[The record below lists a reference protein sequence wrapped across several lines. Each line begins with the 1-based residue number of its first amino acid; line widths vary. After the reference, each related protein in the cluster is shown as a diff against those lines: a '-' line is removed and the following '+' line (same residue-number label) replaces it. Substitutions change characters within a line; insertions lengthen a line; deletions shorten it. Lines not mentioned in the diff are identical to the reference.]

1 MKIKTKISLGL
12 LFLLAVILVVG
23 GMSIYYLK
31 EISDDAKN
39 IIKANYESIE
49 YMQGITK
56 ALDSLQSD
64 SISLVRLRKN
74 LKAQESN
81 VTEYG
86 EMEET
91 IRLGNLVNELKT
103 NRSDSLAREIRL
115 SIHKITDLN
124 LKAIIRK
131 NATAEDT
138 AEQATL
144 YVIVIVT
151 ICFLVSFSFI
161 LNFPGYI
168 ANPIA
173 QLTASIT
180 AIADRNYEERLQFNR
195 SDEFEELAQAFNSM
209 AEKMDEYE
217 HSNLA
222 NLLFEKKRIETIINR
237 MNDPVIGLDEKRHI
251 IFANTEAIE
260 LLNKKE
266 VELVGHYAPDV
277 AVTNDLLRRLIQD
290 IAIPTL
296 GSNGPIVTSP
306 AGSPEKQDKPIKIFA
321 HGKESYFTREIIPI
335 SITHTGEKK
344 PVPVGTVILLKNIT
358 PFKELDLAKT
368 NFIATIS
375 HELKTPIASLQMG
388 AKLLQDAR
396 VGPLNDEQ
404 LRIIQTIEDET
415 QRLMKI
421 TGELLDMAQVET
433 GNIKLNLKTV
443 PANDL
448 IEQACEAVK
457 FQAEQRHIHLH
468 VDMPDKP
475 SFVQADKDKT
485 TWVLINFLTNAI
497 RHSAENGAVSV
508 RYQTER
514 ERVTFSVKDSGMG
527 IEPKHLEKIFDRF
540 YRVPG
545 SDPKKGTGL
554 GLSICKE
561 FIEAQR
567 GMVSVRSEIGKGSEF
582 SFTLLQAHME
592 R

>member
-1 MKIKTKISLGL
+1 MNIKTKISLGL
-12 LFLLAVILVVG
+12 FFLFAVILIIG
-23 GMSIYYLK
+23 GISIYYLG
-31 EISDDAKN
+31 EISNDAKN

-49 YMQGITK
+49 YMQEMT
-56 ALDSLQSD
+56 AAVDSLKKD
-64 SISLVRLRKN
+64 SASMQRLKKN
-74 LKAQESN
+74 LKAQEGN
-81 VTEYG
+81 VTELG

-91 IRLGNLVNELKT
+91 VQLANLVNELAKGY
-103 NRSDSLAREIRL
+103 RDSLVLEVRH
-115 SIHKITDLN
+115 SIHKINSLN

-131 NATAEDT
+131 NAIADETAH
-138 AEQATL
+138 QATIYL
-144 YVIVIVT
+144 IIIVT

-173 QLTASIT
+173 QLTASIK
-180 AIADRNYEERLQFNR
+180 AIANRNYEERLQFNR
-195 SDEFEELAQAFNSM
+195 TDEFEELAQAFNSM

-237 MNDPVIGLDEKRHI
+237 MNDPVIGLDDKRHI

-266 VELVGHYAPDV
+266 EELVGHYAPDV

-290 IAIPTL
+290 IAIHSL
-296 GSNGPIVTSP
+296 GSNGSIPNSSTGPS
-306 AGSPEKQDKPIKIFA
+306 EKSDKPIKIYA

-344 PVPVGTVILLKNIT
+344 PVPIGIVILLKNIT

-388 AKLLQDAR
+388 AKLLQDPR
-396 VGPLNDEQ
+396 VGALNDEQ
-404 LRIIQTIEDET
+404 SRIVQTVSDET

-433 GNIKLNLKTV
+433 GNIKLNLTSV

-448 IEQACEAVK
+448 IDQAYEAVK
-457 FQAEQRHIHLH
+457 FQAEQRHIQLH
-468 VDMPDKP
+468 VEISEKP
-475 SFVQADKDKT
+475 AVVQADKDKT
-485 TWVLINFLTNAI
+485 IWVLINFLTNAI
-497 RHSAENGAVSV
+497 RHSPENGEVFIRCV
-508 RYQTER
+508 TEK
-514 ERVTFSVKDSGMG
+514 ERVKFSVKDSGMG

-567 GMVSVRSEIGKGSEF
+567 GTVAVQSELGKGSDF
-582 SFTLLQAHME
+582 SFTLLQVNT
-592 R
+592 

>member
-1 MKIKTKISLGL
+1 MNIKTKISLGL
-12 LFLLAVILVVG
+12 FFLFAVILVVG
-23 GMSIYYLK
+23 GISIYYLK

-49 YMQGITK
+49 YMQEMT
-56 ALDSLQSD
+56 ASLDSLQED
-64 SISLVRLRKN
+64 STSMQRLKKN
-74 LKAQESN
+74 LKAQEGN
-81 VTEYG
+81 VTELG

-91 IRLGNLVNELKT
+91 VRLANLVNELNKGYK
-103 NRSDSLAREIRL
+103 DSLVFEIRH
-115 SIHKITDLN
+115 SIHRINDLN

-131 NATAEDT
+131 NAIADDT
-138 AEQATL
+138 AHQATIYL
-144 YVIVIVT
+144 IIVVT

-173 QLTASIT
+173 QLTASIK
-180 AIADRNYEERLQFNR
+180 AIANRNYEERLQFNR

-237 MNDPVIGLDEKRHI
+237 MNDPVIGLDDKRHI

-266 VELVGHYAPDV
+266 EELVGHYAPDV

-290 IAIPTL
+290 IAIHSL
-296 GSNGPIVTSP
+296 GSNGSVSQSAPVT
-306 AGSPEKQDKPIKIFA
+306 GEKSEKPIKIYA

-335 SITHTGEKK
+335 SITHTGEKI
-344 PVPVGTVILLKNIT
+344 PVSIGTVILLKNIT

-388 AKLLQDAR
+388 AKLLQDQR
-396 VGPLNDEQ
+396 VGSLNDEQ
-404 LRIIQTIEDET
+404 SRIVQTVNDET

-433 GNIKLNLKTV
+433 GNIKLNLTSV
-443 PANDL
+443 ASNDL

-457 FQAEQRHIHLH
+457 FQAEQRHIQLH
-468 VDMPDKP
+468 VEIPDKP
-475 SFVQADKDKT
+475 SSVQADKDKT
-485 TWVLINFLTNAI
+485 IWVLINFLTNAI
-497 RHSAENGAVSV
+497 RHSPENGDVFV
-508 RYQTER
+508 RCYAEK
-514 ERVTFSVKDSGMG
+514 ERVKFSVKDSGMG

-567 GMVSVRSEIGKGSEF
+567 GTVSVHSEMGKGSEF
-582 SFTLLQAHME
+582 SFSLVQAHT
-592 R
+592 

>member
-1 MKIKTKISLGL
+1 MNIKTKISLGL
-12 LFLLAVILVVG
+12 FFLFAVILIIG
-23 GMSIYYLK
+23 GISIYYLR

-49 YMQGITK
+49 YMQEMT
-56 ALDSLQSD
+56 ASLDSLQKD
-64 SISLVRLRKN
+64 STSLQRLKKN
-74 LKAQESN
+74 LKAQEGN
-81 VTEYG
+81 VTELG

-91 IRLGNLVNELKT
+91 IRLGNLVNELSKGYK
-103 NRSDSLAREIRL
+103 DSLVFEIRH
-115 SIHKITDLN
+115 SIHKINDLN
-124 LKAIIRK
+124 LKAIILK
-131 NATAEDT
+131 NAVADDT
-138 AEQATL
+138 AHQATIYL
-144 YVIVIVT
+144 IIIVT

-173 QLTASIT
+173 QLTASIK
-180 AIADRNYEERLQFNR
+180 AIANRNYEERLQFNR

-237 MNDPVIGLDEKRHI
+237 MNDPVIGLDDKRHI

-266 VELVGHYAPDV
+266 EELVGHYAPDV

-290 IAIPTL
+290 IAIHSL
-296 GSNGPIVTSP
+296 GSNGSISNSSTITS
-306 AGSPEKQDKPIKIFA
+306 EKSEKPIKIYA
-321 HGKESYFTREIIPI
+321 HGKESYFAREIIPI
-335 SITHTGEKK
+335 SITHTGEKNL
-344 PVPVGTVILLKNIT
+344 VPIGTVILLKNIT

-388 AKLLQDAR
+388 AKLLQDPR
-396 VGPLNDEQ
+396 VGTLNDEQ
-404 LRIIQTIEDET
+404 SRIVQTVNDET

-433 GNIKLNLKTV
+433 GNIKLNLNSV
-443 PANDL
+443 QANDL
-448 IEQACEAVK
+448 VEQAIEAVK
-457 FQAEQRHIHLH
+457 FQAEQGHVKLHLEI
-468 VDMPDKP
+468 PDK
-475 SFVQADKDKT
+475 SSSVQADKDKT
-485 TWVLINFLTNAI
+485 IWVLINFLTNAV
-497 RHSAENGAVSV
+497 RHSPENGEVV
-508 RYQTER
+508 IRCTTEK
-514 ERVTFSVKDSGMG
+514 ERVRFSVKDSGMG

-567 GMVSVRSEIGKGSEF
+567 GTVAVQSEMGKGSEF
-582 SFTLLQAHME
+582 SFSLVQAHA
-592 R
+592 

>member
-1 MKIKTKISLGL
+1 MNIKAKISLGL
-12 LFLLAVILVVG
+12 FFLFAVILIVG
-23 GMSIYYLK
+23 GISIYYLK

-49 YMQGITK
+49 YMQEMTA
-56 ALDSLQSD
+56 ALDSLQKD
-64 SISLVRLRKN
+64 SSSMLHLQKN
-74 LKAQESN
+74 LKAQEGN
-81 VTEYG
+81 VTELG

-91 IRLGNLVNELKT
+91 VRLANLVAELSKGY
-103 NRSDSLAREIRL
+103 SDSVALEIRH
-115 SIHKITDLN
+115 SIHKINNLN

-131 NATAEDT
+131 NAIADETAH
-138 AEQATL
+138 QATIYL
-144 YVIVIVT
+144 IIIVT

-173 QLTASIT
+173 QLTASIK
-180 AIADRNYEERLQFNR
+180 AIANRNYEERLQFNR

-237 MNDPVIGLDEKRHI
+237 MNDPVIGLDDKRHI

-266 VELVGHYAPDV
+266 EELVGHYAPDV

-290 IAIPTL
+290 IAIHSL
-296 GSNGPIVTSP
+296 GSNGSILNSSTSI
-306 AGSPEKQDKPIKIFA
+306 SEKSDKPIKIYA
-321 HGKESYFTREIIPI
+321 HGKESYFAREIIPI
-335 SITHTGEKK
+335 SITHTGEKNS
-344 PVPVGTVILLKNIT
+344 VPIGTVILLKNIT

-388 AKLLQDAR
+388 AKLLQDQR
-396 VGPLNDEQ
+396 VGSLNEEQ
-404 LRIIQTIEDET
+404 SRIVQTVNDET

-433 GNIKLNLKTV
+433 GNIKLNLISV
-443 PANDL
+443 AANDL

-457 FQAEQRHIHLH
+457 FQAEQRHIKLH
-468 VDMPDKP
+468 VETQEK
-475 SFVQADKDKT
+475 SSSVQADKDKT
-485 TWVLINFLTNAI
+485 IWVLINFLTNAV
-497 RHSAENGAVSV
+497 RHSPENGEVV
-508 RYQTER
+508 IRCTTEK
-514 ERVTFSVKDSGMG
+514 ERVKFSVKDSGMG

-567 GMVSVRSEIGKGSEF
+567 GTVTVHSEMGKGSEF
-582 SFTLLQAHME
+582 SFSLVQVST
-592 R
+592 

>member
-1 MKIKTKISLGL
+1 MNIKTKISLGL
-12 LFLLAVILVVG
+12 FFLFAVILIIG
-23 GMSIYYLK
+23 GISIYYLR

-49 YMQGITK
+49 YMQEMT
-56 ALDSLQSD
+56 ASLDSLQKD
-64 SISLVRLRKN
+64 STSLQRLKKN
-74 LKAQESN
+74 LKAQEGN
-81 VTEYG
+81 VTELG

-91 IRLGNLVNELKT
+91 IRLGNLVNELSKGYK
-103 NRSDSLAREIRL
+103 DSLVFEIRH
-115 SIHKITDLN
+115 SIHKINDLN
-124 LKAIIRK
+124 LKAIILK
-131 NATAEDT
+131 NAVADDT
-138 AEQATL
+138 AHQATIYL
-144 YVIVIVT
+144 IIIVT

-173 QLTASIT
+173 QLTASIK
-180 AIADRNYEERLQFNR
+180 AIANRNYEERLQFNR

-237 MNDPVIGLDEKRHI
+237 MNDPVIGLDDKRHI

-266 VELVGHYAPDV
+266 EELVGHYAPDV

-290 IAIPTL
+290 IAIHSL
-296 GSNGPIVTSP
+296 GSNGSISNSSTITS
-306 AGSPEKQDKPIKIFA
+306 EKSEKPIKIYA
-321 HGKESYFTREIIPI
+321 HGKESYFAREIIPI
-335 SITHTGEKK
+335 SITHTGEKNL
-344 PVPVGTVILLKNIT
+344 VPIGTVILLKNIT

-388 AKLLQDAR
+388 AKLLQDPR
-396 VGPLNDEQ
+396 VGTLNDEQ
-404 LRIIQTIEDET
+404 SRIVQTVNDET

-433 GNIKLNLKTV
+433 GNIKLNLNSV
-443 PANDL
+443 QANDL
-448 IEQACEAVK
+448 VEQAIEAVK
-457 FQAEQRHIHLH
+457 FQAEQGHVKLHLEI
-468 VDMPDKP
+468 PDR
-475 SFVQADKDKT
+475 SSSVQADKDKT
-485 TWVLINFLTNAI
+485 IWVLINFLTNAV
-497 RHSAENGAVSV
+497 RHSPENGEVV
-508 RYQTER
+508 IRCTTEK
-514 ERVTFSVKDSGMG
+514 ERVRFSVKDSGMG

-567 GMVSVRSEIGKGSEF
+567 GTVAVQSEMGKGSEF
-582 SFTLLQAHME
+582 SFSLVQAHA
-592 R
+592 

>member
-1 MKIKTKISLGL
+1 MNIKTKISLGL
-12 LFLLAVILVVG
+12 FFLFAVILITG
-23 GMSIYYLK
+23 GISIYYLG
-31 EISDDAKN
+31 EISNDAKN

-49 YMQGITK
+49 YMQGMTA
-56 ALDSLQSD
+56 ALDLMQKDSTSL
-64 SISLVRLRKN
+64 LHLRKN
-74 LKAQESN
+74 LKAQEGN
-81 VTEYG
+81 VTELG

-91 IRLGNLVNELKT
+91 VRLANLVNELTKGYQ
-103 NRSDSLAREIRL
+103 DSLTREIRH
-115 SIHKITDLN
+115 SIYKINDLN
-124 LKAIIRK
+124 LKAIISK
-131 NATAEDT
+131 NAIADQTAH
-138 AEQATL
+138 QATL

-173 QLTASIT
+173 QLTASIK
-180 AIADRNYEERLQFNR
+180 AIANRNYEERLQFNR

-237 MNDPVIGLDEKRHI
+237 MNDPVIGLDDRRHI
-251 IFANTEAIE
+251 IFANSQAIE

-266 VELVGHYAPDV
+266 EELVGHYAPDV

-290 IAIPTL
+290 VAGLTL
-296 GSNGPIVTSP
+296 GGNGKVLASSGGT
-306 AGSPEKQDKPIKIFA
+306 PEKSDKPIKIFA

-344 PVPVGTVILLKNIT
+344 PVPIGTVILLKNIT

-388 AKLLQDAR
+388 AKLLQDPR
-396 VGPLNDEQ
+396 VGSLNDEQ
-404 LRIIQTIEDET
+404 SRIVQTVNDET

-433 GNIKLNLKTV
+433 GNIKLNLTSV
-443 PANDL
+443 SANDL

-457 FQAEQRHIHLH
+457 FQAEQHH
-468 VDMPDKP
+468 VQLQVETVEKP
-475 SFVQADKDKT
+475 TSVQADKDKT
-485 TWVLINFLTNAI
+485 IWVLINFLTNAI
-497 RHSAENGAVSV
+497 RHSPEQGHVFIRCAAEK
-508 RYQTER
+508 EK
-514 ERVTFSVKDSGMG
+514 VTFSVKDSGMG

-567 GMVSVRSEIGKGSEF
+567 GTVSVRSEMGKGSEF
-582 SFTLLQAHME
+582 SFSLIQAHA
-592 R
+592 

>member
-1 MKIKTKISLGL
+1 MNVKTKISLGL
-12 LFLLAVILVVG
+12 FFLFGVILIVG
-23 GMSIYYLK
+23 GISIYYLR
-31 EISDDAKN
+31 EISDDAKS

-49 YMQGITK
+49 YMQGMTA
-56 ALDSLQSD
+56 ALDSLKND
-64 SISLVRLRKN
+64 STAIHGMEKN
-74 LKAQESN
+74 LKTQESN
-81 VTEYG
+81 VTEKG

-91 IRLGNLVNELKT
+91 IRLGNLVNELKKGY
-103 NRSDSLAREIRL
+103 SDSLAIQTRH
-115 SIHKITDLN
+115 SIHRINDLN
-124 LKAIIRK
+124 LKAIIYK
-131 NATAEDT
+131 NGIADETAH
-138 AEQATL
+138 QATIYL
-144 YVIVIVT
+144 IIIVT

-168 ANPIA
+168 ANPIT
-173 QLTASIT
+173 QLTESIK
-180 AIADRNYEERLQFNR
+180 AIANRNYEERLQFNR

-237 MNDPVIGLDEKRHI
+237 MNDPVIGLDDKRHI

-266 VELVGHYAPDV
+266 EELVGHYAPDV

-290 IAIPTL
+290 IAIHSV
-296 GSNGPIVTSP
+296 GSNGSISHAS
-306 AGSPEKQDKPIKIFA
+306 AGTIEKSEKPIKIYA

-344 PVPVGTVILLKNIT
+344 PVPIGTVILLKNIT

-388 AKLLQDAR
+388 AKLLQDPR
-396 VGPLNDEQ
+396 VGSLNDEQ
-404 LRIIQTIEDET
+404 SRIVQTVNDET

-433 GNIKLNLKTV
+433 GNIKLNLTSV
-443 PANDL
+443 LANDL
-448 IEQACEAVK
+448 IEQAIEAVK
-457 FQAEQRHIHLH
+457 FQAEQRHVKLHLEI
-468 VDMPDKP
+468 PDK
-475 SFVQADKDKT
+475 SSSVQADKDKT
-485 TWVLINFLTNAI
+485 IWVLINFLTNAV
-497 RHSAENGAVSV
+497 RHSPENGEVVIRCS
-508 RYQTER
+508 TDK
-514 ERVTFSVKDSGMG
+514 ERVKFSVKDSGMG

-567 GMVSVRSEIGKGSEF
+567 GTVAVQSEMGKGSEF
-582 SFTLLQAHME
+582 SFSLIQTHT
-592 R
+592 

>member
-1 MKIKTKISLGL
+1 MNIKTKISLGL
-12 LFLLAVILVVG
+12 FFLFTVILIVG
-23 GMSIYYLK
+23 GISIYYLK

-49 YMQGITK
+49 YMQEMTA
-56 ALDSLQSD
+56 ALDSLKKD
-64 SISLVRLRKN
+64 STSMHHLKKN
-74 LKAQESN
+74 LKAQEGN
-81 VTEYG
+81 VTELG

-91 IRLGNLVNELKT
+91 VRLANLINELTKAYK
-103 NRSDSLAREIRL
+103 DSLIVEIRH
-115 SIHKITDLN
+115 SIYKINDLN
-124 LKAIIRK
+124 LKAIISK
-131 NATAEDT
+131 NAIADQTAH
-138 AEQATL
+138 QATL

-173 QLTASIT
+173 QLTASIK
-180 AIADRNYEERLQFNR
+180 AIANRNYEERLQFNR

-237 MNDPVIGLDEKRHI
+237 MNDPVIGLDDRRHI
-251 IFANTEAIE
+251 IFANSEAIE

-266 VELVGHYAPDV
+266 EELVGHYAPDV

-290 IAIPTL
+290 VAGFTL
-296 GSNGPIVTSP
+296 GGNGKVLPSSGGP
-306 AGSPEKQDKPIKIFA
+306 LEKSDKPIKIFA

-344 PVPVGTVILLKNIT
+344 PVPIGTVILLKNIT

-388 AKLLQDAR
+388 AKLLQDPR
-396 VGPLNDEQ
+396 VGSLNEEQ
-404 LRIIQTIEDET
+404 SRIVQTVNDET

-433 GNIKLNLKTV
+433 GNIKLNLTSV

-457 FQAEQRHIHLH
+457 FQAEQHHVQLH
-468 VDMPDKP
+468 VETAEKRT
-475 SFVQADKDKT
+475 SVQADKDKT
-485 TWVLINFLTNAI
+485 IWVLINFLTNAI
-497 RHSAENGAVSV
+497 RHSPEQGEVFIRCAAEKES
-508 RYQTER
+508 
-514 ERVTFSVKDSGMG
+514 VTFSVKDSGMG

-567 GMVSVRSEIGKGSEF
+567 GTVSVRSEMGKGSEF
-582 SFTLLQAHME
+582 SFSLIQAHT
-592 R
+592 

>member
-1 MKIKTKISLGL
+1 MNIKAKISLGL
-12 LFLLAVILVVG
+12 FFLFAVILIIG
-23 GMSIYYLK
+23 GISIYYLK
-31 EISDDAKN
+31 EISEDAKN

-49 YMQGITK
+49 YMQGMTS
-56 ALDSLQSD
+56 ALDSLQKD
-64 SISLVRLRKN
+64 SSSMQHLKKN
-74 LKAQESN
+74 LKAQEGN
-81 VTEYG
+81 VTELG

-91 IRLGNLVNELKT
+91 VRLANLVNELG
-103 NRSDSLAREIRL
+103 NGYRDSIALEIRH
-115 SIHKITDLN
+115 SIHKINNLN

-131 NATAEDT
+131 NAIADETAH
-138 AEQATL
+138 QATIYL
-144 YVIVIVT
+144 IIIVT

-173 QLTASIT
+173 QLTSSIK
-180 AIADRNYEERLQFNR
+180 AIANRNYEERLQFNR

-237 MNDPVIGLDEKRHI
+237 MNDPVIGLDDKRHI

-266 VELVGHYAPDV
+266 EELVGHYAPDV

-290 IAIPTL
+290 IAIHSIGGN
-296 GSNGPIVTSP
+296 GSISNSSVVAI
-306 AGSPEKQDKPIKIFA
+306 EKSDKPIKIYA

-335 SITHTGEKK
+335 SITHTGEKI
-344 PVPVGTVILLKNIT
+344 PVSIGTVILLKNIT

-388 AKLLQDAR
+388 AKLLQDPR
-396 VGPLNDEQ
+396 VGSLNDEQ
-404 LRIIQTIEDET
+404 SRIVQTVNDET

-433 GNIKLNLKTV
+433 GNIKLNLTSV
-443 PANDL
+443 AANDL
-448 IEQACEAVK
+448 VEQACEAVK
-457 FQAEQRHIHLH
+457 FQAEQRHIKLH
-468 VDMPDKP
+468 VEIPEK
-475 SFVQADKDKT
+475 SSSVQADKDKT
-485 TWVLINFLTNAI
+485 IWVLINFLTNAV
-497 RHSAENGAVSV
+497 RHSPENGEVLIRCA
-508 RYQTER
+508 TEK
-514 ERVTFSVKDSGMG
+514 ERVKFSVKDSGMG
-527 IEPKHLEKIFDRF
+527 IEPRHLEKIFDRF

-567 GMVSVRSEIGKGSEF
+567 GTVAVTSDMGKGSEF
-582 SFTLLQAHME
+582 SFSLVQAQP
-592 R
+592 

>member
-1 MKIKTKISLGL
+1 MNIKTKISLGL
-12 LFLLAVILVVG
+12 FFLFTVILIVG
-23 GMSIYYLK
+23 GISIYYLR

-49 YMQGITK
+49 YMQGMIG
-56 ALDSLQSD
+56 ALDSIPKD
-64 SISLVRLRKN
+64 STSMLRLKKN
-74 LKAQESN
+74 LKAQEGN
-81 VTEYG
+81 VTEIG

-91 IRLGNLVNELKT
+91 VRLGNLVNELNKLY
-103 NRSDSLAREIRL
+103 SDSVALEIRHC
-115 SIHKITDLN
+115 IFHITDLN

-131 NATAEDT
+131 NAIADETAH
-138 AEQATL
+138 QATL

-151 ICFLVSFSFI
+151 ICFLISFSFI
-161 LNFPGYI
+161 VNFPGYI

-173 QLTASIT
+173 QLTASIK
-180 AIADRNYEERLQFNR
+180 AIANRNYEERLQFNR
-195 SDEFEELAQAFNSM
+195 SDEFEELAKAFNSM

-237 MNDPVIGLDEKRHI
+237 MHDPVIGLDDKRHI

-266 VELVGHYAPDV
+266 EELVGHYAPDI

-290 IAIPTL
+290 IVSNNNGTL
-296 GSNGPIVTSP
+296 TGGNLENP
-306 AGSPEKQDKPIKIFA
+306 AKPIKIFA

-335 SITHTGEKK
+335 SITNTGEKK
-344 PVPVGTVILLKNIT
+344 PVPIGTVIMLKNIT

-388 AKLLQDAR
+388 AKLLQDSR
-396 VGPLNDEQ
+396 VGNLNDEQ
-404 LRIIQTIEDET
+404 SRIVSTLTDET
-415 QRLMKI
+415 QRLIKI

-433 GNIKLNLKTV
+433 GNIKLNLGSISPKDIV
-443 PANDL
+443 
-448 IEQACEAVK
+448 EQACEAVK
-457 FQAEQRHIHLH
+457 FQAEQRHIRMEMNVPEKL
-468 VDMPDKP
+468 PQ
-475 SFVQADKDKT
+475 VQADKDKT
-485 TWVLINFLTNAI
+485 IWVLINFLTNAI
-497 RHSAENGAVSV
+497 RHSPENGDVSIECVPENEQV
-508 RYQTER
+508 R
-514 ERVTFSVKDSGMG
+514 FSVKDSGIG

-567 GMVSVRSEIGKGSEF
+567 GTVSVRSEMGKGSLF
-582 SFTLLQAHME
+582 SFSLLQAHA
-592 R
+592 

>member
-1 MKIKTKISLGL
+1 MNIKTKISLGL
-12 LFLLAVILVVG
+12 FFLFTVILIVG
-23 GMSIYYLK
+23 GISIYYLN

-49 YMQGITK
+49 YMQGMTA
-56 ALDSLQSD
+56 ALDSLPHD
-64 SISLVRLRKN
+64 SSAMHRLKKN

-81 VTEYG
+81 VTEVG

-91 IRLGNLVNELKT
+91 IQLGNLVNELK
-103 NRSDSLAREIRL
+103 NGSKDSLTQAIRHHIL
-115 SIHKITDLN
+115 KVTDLN
-124 LKAIIRK
+124 LKAIIHK
-131 NATAEDT
+131 NAIANKTAD
-138 AEQATL
+138 QATL
-144 YVIVIVT
+144 YVIVIVA

-161 LNFPGYI
+161 VNFPGYI
-168 ANPIA
+168 ANPIV
-173 QLTASIT
+173 QLTASIK
-180 AIADRNYEERLQFNR
+180 AIANRNYEERLQFNR

-237 MNDPVIGLDEKRHI
+237 MNDPVIGLDDKRHI

-266 VELVGHYAPDV
+266 EELVGHYAPDV

-290 IAIPTL
+290 VAILMPR
-296 GSNGPIVTSP
+296 SNGSVTTNTV
-306 AGSPEKQDKPIKIFA
+306 ENLDKPIKIFA

-344 PVPVGTVILLKNIT
+344 PVSIGTVILLKNIT

-388 AKLLQDAR
+388 AKLLQDSR
-396 VGPLNDEQ
+396 VGSLNEEQ
-404 LRIIQTIEDET
+404 LRIVQTVNDET

-433 GNIKLNLKTV
+433 GNIKLNLTSV
-443 PANDL
+443 VSNDL
-448 IEQACEAVK
+448 VEQACEAVK
-457 FQAEQRHIHLH
+457 FQAEQRHIQLH
-468 VDMPDKP
+468 VDVPEKP
-475 SFVQADKDKT
+475 SWVQADKDKT
-485 TWVLINFLTNAI
+485 IWVLINFLTNAI
-497 RHSAENGAVSV
+497 RHSPENGDVFI
-508 RYQTER
+508 RYSTEK
-514 ERVTFSVKDSGMG
+514 ERVRFSVKDSGMG

-567 GMVSVRSEIGKGSEF
+567 GTVSVHSEMGKGSEF
-582 SFTLLQAHME
+582 SFALLQALNE
-592 R
+592 KNA

>member
-1 MKIKTKISLGL
+1 MNIKTKISLGL
-12 LFLLAVILVVG
+12 FFLFGVILIVG
-23 GMSIYYLK
+23 GISIYYLK
-31 EISDDAKN
+31 EISNDAKN

-49 YMQGITK
+49 YMQGMTA
-56 ALDSLQSD
+56 ALDSLGRD
-64 SISLVRLRKN
+64 SSSMMRLKKN
-74 LKAQESN
+74 LKAQEGN
-81 VTEYG
+81 VTELG

-91 IRLGNLVNELKT
+91 VRLANLVNELKKGYK
-103 NRSDSLAREIRL
+103 DSVVLEIRQ
-115 SIHKITDLN
+115 SIHKINDLN

-131 NATAEDT
+131 NAVADDT
-138 AEQATL
+138 AHQATIYL
-144 YVIVIVT
+144 IIIVT

-173 QLTASIT
+173 QLTASIK
-180 AIADRNYEERLQFNR
+180 AIANRNYEERLQFNR

-237 MNDPVIGLDEKRHI
+237 MNDPVIGLDDKRHI

-266 VELVGHYAPDV
+266 EELVGHYAPDV

-290 IAIPTL
+290 IAIHTL
-296 GSNGPIVTSP
+296 GSNGSISASP
-306 AGSPEKQDKPIKIFA
+306 STLEKPDKPIKIYA

-344 PVPVGTVILLKNIT
+344 PVSIGTVILLKNIT

-388 AKLLQDAR
+388 AKLLQDPR
-396 VGPLNDEQ
+396 VGSLNDEQ
-404 LRIIQTIEDET
+404 SRIVQTVNDET

-433 GNIKLNLKTV
+433 GNIKLNLTSV
-443 PANDL
+443 LANDL
-448 IEQACEAVK
+448 IEQAIEAVK
-457 FQAEQRHIHLH
+457 FQAEQRHIKLL
-468 VDMPDKP
+468 VEVPEK
-475 SFVQADKDKT
+475 SSLVQADKDKT
-485 TWVLINFLTNAI
+485 IWVLINFLTNAV
-497 RHSAENGAVSV
+497 RHSPENGEVV
-508 RYQTER
+508 IRCTTDK
-514 ERVTFSVKDSGMG
+514 ERVKFSVKDSGMG

-567 GMVSVRSEIGKGSEF
+567 GTVSVHSEMGKGSEF
-582 SFTLLQAHME
+582 SFSLVQAHI
-592 R
+592 

>member
-1 MKIKTKISLGL
+1 MNIKTKISLGL
-12 LFLLAVILVVG
+12 FFLFAVILIVG
-23 GMSIYYLK
+23 GISIYYLR

-39 IIKANYESIE
+39 IIKANYESIG
-49 YMQGITK
+49 YMQGMTG
-56 ALDSLQSD
+56 ALDSLQKDSG
-64 SISLVRLRKN
+64 SISRLAKN
-74 LKAQESN
+74 LKAQEGN
-81 VTEYG
+81 VTELG

-91 IRLGNLVNELKT
+91 IRLANLVKELNAKF
-103 NRSDSLAREIRL
+103 SDSLSREIRH
-115 SIHKITDLN
+115 SILKITDLN
-124 LKAIIRK
+124 LKAIIHK
-131 NATAEDT
+131 NALAEETAH
-138 AEQATL
+138 QATVYL
-144 YVIVIVT
+144 IIIVT

-173 QLTASIT
+173 QLTASIK

-195 SDEFEELAQAFNSM
+195 NDEFEELAQAFNSM

-237 MNDPVIGLDEKRHI
+237 MNDPVIGLDDKRYI

-266 VELVGHYAPDV
+266 EELVGHYAPDV

-290 IAIPTL
+290 IVSFTFGNN
-296 GSNGPIVTSP
+296 GSASASSSVNF
-306 AGSPEKQDKPIKIFA
+306 EKPDKPIKIFA

-335 SITHTGEKK
+335 SITHTGEKE
-344 PVPVGTVILLKNIT
+344 PVSIGTVILLRNIT

-388 AKLLQDAR
+388 AKLLQDSR
-396 VGPLNDEQ
+396 VGQLNEEQ
-404 LRIIQTIEDET
+404 VRIVQTVSDET

-433 GNIKLNLKTV
+433 GNIKLNLTSV
-443 PANDL
+443 SSNDL

-457 FQAEQRHIHLH
+457 FQAEQRNIQLH
-468 VDMPDKP
+468 VEISGKA

-485 TWVLINFLTNAI
+485 IWVLINFLTNAV
-497 RHSAENGAVSV
+497 RHSPENGDVFIRCLPEKESV
-508 RYQTER
+508 R
-514 ERVTFSVKDSGMG
+514 FSVKDSGMG
-527 IEPKHLEKIFDRF
+527 INPKHLEKIFDRF

-567 GMVSVRSEIGKGSEF
+567 GSVSVRSELGKGSEF
-582 SFTLLQAHME
+582 SFLLLQSPA
-592 R
+592 

>member
-1 MKIKTKISLGL
+1 MNIKTKISLGL
-12 LFLLAVILVVG
+12 FFLFAVILIIG
-23 GMSIYYLK
+23 GISIYYLR

-49 YMQGITK
+49 YMQEMT
-56 ALDSLQSD
+56 ASLDSLQKD
-64 SISLVRLRKN
+64 STSLQRLKKN
-74 LKAQESN
+74 LKAQEGN
-81 VTEYG
+81 VTELG

-91 IRLGNLVNELKT
+91 IRLGNLVNELSKGYK
-103 NRSDSLAREIRL
+103 DSLVFEIRH
-115 SIHKITDLN
+115 SIHKINDLN
-124 LKAIIRK
+124 LKAIILK
-131 NATAEDT
+131 NAVADDT
-138 AEQATL
+138 AHQATIYL
-144 YVIVIVT
+144 IIIVT

-173 QLTASIT
+173 QLTASIK
-180 AIADRNYEERLQFNR
+180 AIANRNYEERLQFNR

-222 NLLFEKKRIETIINR
+222 NLLFQKKRIETIINR
-237 MNDPVIGLDEKRHI
+237 MNDPVIGLDDKRHI

-266 VELVGHYAPDV
+266 EELVGHYAPDV

-290 IAIPTL
+290 IAIHSL
-296 GSNGPIVTSP
+296 GSNGSISNSSTITS
-306 AGSPEKQDKPIKIFA
+306 EKSEKPIKIYA
-321 HGKESYFTREIIPI
+321 HGKESYFAREIIPI
-335 SITHTGEKK
+335 SITHTGEKNL
-344 PVPVGTVILLKNIT
+344 VPIGTVILLKNIT

-388 AKLLQDAR
+388 AKLLQDPR
-396 VGPLNDEQ
+396 VGTLNDEQ
-404 LRIIQTIEDET
+404 SRIVQTVNDET

-433 GNIKLNLKTV
+433 GNIKLNLNSV
-443 PANDL
+443 QANDL
-448 IEQACEAVK
+448 VEQAIEAVK
-457 FQAEQRHIHLH
+457 FQAEQGHVKLHLEI
-468 VDMPDKP
+468 PDR
-475 SFVQADKDKT
+475 SSSVQADKDKT
-485 TWVLINFLTNAI
+485 IWVLINFLTNAV
-497 RHSAENGAVSV
+497 RHSPENGEVV
-508 RYQTER
+508 IRCTTEK
-514 ERVTFSVKDSGMG
+514 ERVRFSVKDSGMG

-567 GMVSVRSEIGKGSEF
+567 GTVAVQSEMGKGSEF
-582 SFTLLQAHME
+582 SFSLVQAHA
-592 R
+592 

>member
-1 MKIKTKISLGL
+1 MNIKTKISLGL
-12 LFLLAVILVVG
+12 FFLFAVILVVG
-23 GMSIYYLK
+23 GISIYYLK

-39 IIKANYESIE
+39 IIRANYESIE
-49 YMQGITK
+49 YMQDMTA

-64 SISLVRLRKN
+64 STLMQNLLTSLKL
-74 LKAQESN
+74 QENN
-81 VTEYG
+81 VTEKG

-91 IRLGNLVNELKT
+91 IRLRNLVNELKSVY
-103 NRSDSLAREIRL
+103 NDSLIREARK
-115 SIHKITDLN
+115 SIHRITDLN
-124 LKAIIRK
+124 LKAIIHK
-131 NATAEDT
+131 NALADETSR
-138 AEQATL
+138 QATI

-173 QLTASIT
+173 QLTASIK
-180 AIADRNYEERLQFNR
+180 AIANRNYEERLQFNR
-195 SDEFEELAQAFNSM
+195 SDEFEELAQAFNVM

-237 MNDPVIGLDEKRHI
+237 MNDPVIGLDDKRHI
-251 IFANTEAIE
+251 IFANREAIE
-260 LLNKKE
+260 LINKKE
-266 VELVGHYAPDV
+266 GELVGHYAPDI
-277 AVTNDLLRRLIQD
+277 AVTNDLLRRLIQG
-290 IAIPTL
+290 IANIEYT
-296 GSNGPIVTSP
+296 SNGKSSP
-306 AGSPEKQDKPIKIFA
+306 SGAVIENADKPIKIFA

-335 SITHTGEKK
+335 SITHTGEKIS
-344 PVPVGTVILLKNIT
+344 VPIGTVILLRNIT

-388 AKLLQDAR
+388 AKLLLDSR
-396 VGPLNDEQ
+396 VGSLNEEQ
-404 LRIIQTIEDET
+404 NRIVHTLNDET
-415 QRLMKI
+415 QRLVKI

-433 GNIKLNLKTV
+433 GNIKLNLASVQAT
-443 PANDL
+443 DM

-457 FQAEQRHIHLH
+457 FQAEQRNVKLHL
-468 VDMPDKP
+468 DIPDKP
-475 SFVQADKDKT
+475 IFAQADKDKT

-497 RHSAENGAVSV
+497 RHTPENGDVFIRSSI
-508 RYQTER
+508 EN
-514 ERVTFSVKDSGMG
+514 ERVRFSVKDSGMG
-527 IEPKHLEKIFDRF
+527 IEPRHLEKIFDRF
-540 YRVPG
+540 YRIPG

-567 GMVSVRSEIGKGSEF
+567 GNVLVQSELGKGSEF
-582 SFTLLQAHME
+582 TFYLLEAN

>member
-1 MKIKTKISLGL
+1 MNIKTKISLGL
-12 LFLLAVILVVG
+12 FFLFTVILIEG
-23 GMSIYYLK
+23 GISIYYLT

-49 YMQGITK
+49 YMQGMTA
-56 ALDSLQSD
+56 ALDSLQKD
-64 SISLVRLRKN
+64 STSILRLKKN
-74 LKAQESN
+74 LKAQEGN
-81 VTEYG
+81 VTELG

-91 IRLGNLVNELKT
+91 IQLGNLVKEL
-103 NRSDSLAREIRL
+103 NSGYSDSLAREIRY
-115 SIHKITDLN
+115 SIFKITNLN
-124 LKAIIRK
+124 LKAIIHK
-131 NATAEDT
+131 NAIADETAH
-138 AEQATL
+138 QATTYL
-144 YVIVIVT
+144 GVIVV
-151 ICFLVSFSFI
+151 ICFLISFSFI
-161 LNFPGYI
+161 VNFPGYI

-173 QLTASIT
+173 QLTSSIK
-180 AIADRNYEERLQFNR
+180 AIANRNYEERLEFNR

-237 MNDPVIGLDEKRHI
+237 MNDPVIGLDDKRYI

-266 VELVGHYAPDV
+266 EELVGHYAPDV

-290 IAIPTL
+290 IAIHNL
-296 GSNGPIVTSP
+296 GGNGAISSG
-306 AGSPEKQDKPIKIFA
+306 GSVEKQDKPIKIFA

-344 PVPVGTVILLKNIT
+344 PVHIGTVILLKNIT
-358 PFKELDLAKT
+358 PFKELHLAKT

-388 AKLLQDAR
+388 AKLLQDSR
-396 VGPLNDEQ
+396 VGSLNDEQ
-404 LRIIQTIEDET
+404 SRIVQTVNDET

-433 GNIKLNLKTV
+433 GNIKLNLTSV
-443 PANDL
+443 PANDV
-448 IEQACEAVK
+448 IEQAYEAVK
-457 FQAEQRHIHLH
+457 FQAEQRHIQLH
-468 VDMPDKP
+468 VDTLNKP
-475 SFVQADKDKT
+475 FFVQADKDKT
-485 TWVLINFLTNAI
+485 VWVLINFLTNAI
-497 RHSAENGAVSV
+497 RHSPENGEVFV
-508 RYQTER
+508 RCVIEK
-514 ERVTFSVKDSGMG
+514 ERVRFSVKDSGMG

-567 GMVSVRSEIGKGSEF
+567 GTVAVQSEMGKGSDF
-582 SFTLLQAHME
+582 SFSLLQAHT
-592 R
+592 